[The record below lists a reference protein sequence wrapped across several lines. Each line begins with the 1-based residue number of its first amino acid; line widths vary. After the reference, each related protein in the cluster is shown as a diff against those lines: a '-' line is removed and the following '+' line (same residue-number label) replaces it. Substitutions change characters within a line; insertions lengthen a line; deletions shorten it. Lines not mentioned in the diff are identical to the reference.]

1 VSIDTFDSSQVA
13 GDVTVNLDA
22 LWLLQAAL
30 EIPTLAPELRARPY
44 GTARS
49 DEWLSSHPG
58 LDVLRE
64 QGLVDARGQVIDKLA
79 ARLSV
84 LAAPDVE
91 VAILV
96 SRGGPLTTAAIH
108 LDDPGTWRAIP
119 DDQLR
124 IVLACRDSRWVSA
137 VRAGDDITIDDVE
150 GGGTEWLA
158 SVVVGLLDGVHPAQP
173 SRMPAINVAVDEIT
187 AIAAER
193 AGTRADAPG
202 RDAPLRTLGLTG
214 AALAELADV
223 IDAPVAEAVLYGRAY
238 VDGQMRTGQ
247 SVLDVRDTDAGRVVM
262 YRMAAVRGSAQDW
275 MTIASATAAQAEQG
289 VRSALASVD
298 VPNWTEHR
306 RI

>member
-1 VSIDTFDSSQVA
+1 MMSIDSTDVA
-13 GDVTVNLDA
+13 GDVTVNLNA
-22 LWLLQAAL
+22 LWLLQAVL
-30 EIPTLAPELRARPY
+30 GISTLAPELRARPY
-44 GTARS
+44 GAARS
-49 DEWLSSHPG
+49 DEWLPQHPG

-64 QGLVDARGQVIDKLA
+64 QGLVDARGQVMDKLA
-79 ARLSV
+79 QRLYV

-124 IVLACRDSRWVSA
+124 IVLARRDSRWVSA
-137 VRAGDDITIDDVE
+137 ARAGDDITIDDVE
-150 GGGTEWLA
+150 NGGTDWLA
-158 SVVVGLLDGVHPAQP
+158 SAVVGLLDGVHPAEP
-173 SRMPAINVAVDEIT
+173 SRMPAINVAADEIT

-193 AGTRADAPG
+193 ADTPADAPG
-202 RDAPLRTLGLTG
+202 RDARLRTLGVTG

-223 IDAPVAEAVLYGRAY
+223 LDHPVAEAVLYGRAY
-238 VDGQMRTGQ
+238 VDGEMRIGQ
-247 SVLDVRDTDAGRVVM
+247 SVLDVRDTDAGRVVL

-275 MTIASATAAQAEQG
+275 MTIAPATDAQAEQG
-289 VRSALASVD
+289 VRAALASVD
-298 VPNWTEHR
+298 VPNWVEHH